1 MEQPT
6 YHKGISIGM
15 FFFDLIR
22 TIRET
27 FAALYDGRRTSNR
40 PIADTYRRFAEKW
53 GSQKVLFEL
62 CQSTLE
68 IEKVTQMY
76 VTTVL
81 NYLSYLKD
89 KAIAEKAQDDLDE
102 QIRKA
107 KR

>member
-1 MEQPT
+1 M
-6 YHKGISIGM
+6 
-15 FFFDLIR
+15 
-22 TIRET
+22 
-27 FAALYDGRRTSNR
+27 
-40 PIADTYRRFAEKW
+40 
-53 GSQKVLFEL
+53 
-62 CQSTLE
+62 E
-68 IEKVTQMY
+68 IEKVAQMY

>member
-6 YHKGISIGM
+6 NHKGISTGM
-15 FFFDLIR
+15 FFFVLIR

-40 PIADTYRRFAEKW
+40 PIADTYRRFSEKW
-53 GSQKVLFEL
+53 GAQKVLFEL

-81 NYLSYLKD
+81 DYLSYLKD

>member
-1 MEQPT
+1 MESATNHGCVPL
-6 YHKGISIGM
+6 SV
-15 FFFDLIR
+15 FFFDLIGS
-22 TIRET
+22 IRET

-53 GSQKVLFEL
+53 GAQKVLFEL

>member
-1 MEQPT
+1 
-6 YHKGISIGM
+6 M
-15 FFFDLIR
+15 FFVDLIR
-22 TIRET
+22 NIRKT
-27 FAALYDGRRTSNR
+27 CAALYDGRRTSNK
-40 PIADTYRRFAEKW
+40 PIADTDRRFAEGW
-53 GSQKVLFEL
+53 GGQKILFEL
-62 CQSTLE
+62 CQSPVE

-102 QIRKA
+102 QIRKS

>member
-1 MEQPT
+1 
-6 YHKGISIGM
+6 M
-15 FFFDLIR
+15 FFFDLISNIR
-22 TIRET
+22 TT
-27 FAALYDGRRTSNR
+27 FAALYDGRRTSNK
-40 PIADTYRRFAEKW
+40 PIAETYRKFAEGW
-53 GSQKVLFEL
+53 GGQKILFEL
-62 CQSTLE
+62 CQSPVE

-102 QIRKA
+102 QIRKS

>member
-1 MEQPT
+1 MLFR
-6 YHKGISIGM
+6 S
-15 FFFDLIR
+15 
-22 TIRET
+22 
-27 FAALYDGRRTSNR
+27 
-40 PIADTYRRFAEKW
+40 YRRFDEKW

-62 CQSTLE
+62 CQSTVE